1 MAFEKKAKKVLSMEA
16 KRGRGRPTKGE
27 KGRSLGPNGKP
38 RRKSWRESRGNF
50 KIFIFKV
57 LKQVHP
63 DIGIS
68 TKSMSIMESFM
79 MDIFE
84 KIAAEASKLARLN
97 KQSTIL
103 SRDIQTAT
111 KLLLPGELCKHAV
124 SEGIKSVAKYN
135 ASKA

>member
-1 MAFEKKAKKVLSMEA
+1 MAFEKKAKKGLSMEA

-27 KGRSLGPNGKP
+27 KWRSLGPDGRP
-38 RRKSWRESRGNF
+38 RKSWRDSRGNF

-124 SEGIKSVAKYN
+124 SEGIKSVTKYN
-135 ASKA
+135 ASKAV